1 MADKKPHKREATS
14 LGSTAQLEKVGAST
28 EKRGIR
34 FKLPFGKGAAKTKRA
49 SAPRH
54 VPVRGIA
61 ITIGVICILL
71 LVGAIS
77 LVVLSHT
84 DAFTITSIDAEASEH
99 VSSEDIAALAG
110 VPEGTTLLN
119 YDEAAIVANL
129 KRNPW
134 IADVSISRAFPD
146 RLRVTVTERTVR
158 AYVMMNSGSVTWCMG
173 DDGVWVEPIK
183 FEVGEGQS
191 IAEAALAASIETGAL
206 LITDVPQTVNPMAG
220 QPADDE
226 VFQAINSYHE
236 EFSDELWNQIVSI
249 NASSVEGIS
258 CILESGIEISLG
270 SPTSITAKE
279 TVIQQ
284 LLSKYPNR
292 LTYINVRVPASP
304 SYRMV
309 ETESVEGGTGAIG
322 DVATGTTPAPTETE
336 PTETT
341 EDTSEGE

>member
-14 LGSTAQLEKVGAST
+14 LGSTSQLEKVST
-28 EKRGIR
+28 SAGKRSGRLELPGNKGGEK
-34 FKLPFGKGAAKTKRA
+34 GKRL
-49 SAPRH
+49 SVPH
-54 VPVRGIA
+54 VSVRT
-61 ITIGVICILL
+61 ITIVVGLVCVLF
-71 LVGAIS
+71 LVGAVS

-84 DAFTITSIDAEASEH
+84 DAFTITSIDAQATEH

-119 YDEAAIVANL
+119 YDEATIVSNL

-134 IADVSISRAFPD
+134 IADVSISRSFPD
-146 RLRVTVTERTVR
+146 RLKVTVTERTVSG
-158 AYVMMNSGSVTWCMG
+158 YVMMNSGSVTWCMG
-173 DDGVWVEPIK
+173 NDGVWIEPIK
-183 FEVGEGQS
+183 FSVSEGQS
-191 IAEAALAASIETGAL
+191 IVEAALAASIENGAL
-206 LITDVPQTVNPMAG
+206 LVTDVPQTVNPMAG
-220 QPADDE
+220 QPAEDE
-226 VFQAINSYHE
+226 VFQALKSYHE
-236 EFSDELWNQIVSI
+236 EFSDELWSQIVSI

-258 CILESGIEISLG
+258 CILQSGIEISLG
-270 SPTSITAKE
+270 SPTSIAAKE

-322 DVATGTTPAPTETE
+322 DVATPAPTPTPDEVETTE
-336 PTETT
+336 TETT
-341 EDTSEGE
+341 EG